1 MAYRYPRPFDLPPE
15 FFLSAQTVLQLSN
28 VSKSFGSLLANDN
41 ISLRLAEGEVLA
53 LLGENGAG
61 KTTLMN
67 ILFGHYQADAGNV
80 IAFGHELPPGKPRA
94 AIEAGIGMVHQ
105 HFTLAD
111 NLSVLENVVLGTQ
124 SLWSGRLKMSKALG
138 KLQQLASEYGLMV
151 NPRALIRELSVG
163 ERQRVEILKALY
175 RDARVLIMDEP
186 TAVLTPPEV
195 ETLFATL
202 RKMIEKGLAIIF
214 ISHKLREV
222 MAISDRVTVLRHG
235 KVVMETHTAD
245 TSREALAEA
254 MVGRV
259 IPKPKRTRLDPGNT
273 LLRLDK
279 VTVLNNAEAP
289 LLDAAE
295 LELRQSEILG
305 IAGVSGNG
313 QAQVADLIC
322 GLLQPD
328 RGAVRLREKA
338 IRPSPVMM
346 VKSGIGRIVED
357 RNGTGL
363 IGDLTI
369 SENLCAEQYRSK
381 EFAHFG
387 LRRLRRMRQHAEQL
401 IDAFDVR
408 CQGTGAT
415 VRQLSGGNMQKLVL
429 ARVLSIKPDVI
440 LAHQPTW
447 GLDVGAAA
455 YVHDQLLAA
464 RQRGAGVLLISED
477 LDELLQLCD
486 RIQVLYHGCLSE
498 PLPINSVSLKELGMR
513 MSGQTV
519 A

>member
-1 MAYRYPRPFDLPPE
+1 LPV
-15 FFLSAQTVLQLSN
+15 ATVLKLEN
-28 VSKSFGSLLANDN
+28 ISKSFGKLLANDS
-41 ISLRLAEGEVLA
+41 ISLHLAEGEVLA

-67 ILFGHYQADAGNV
+67 ILFGHYHADAGT
-80 IAFGHELPPGKPRA
+80 ITAFGQDLPAGKPRA
-94 AIEAGIGMVHQ
+94 AIDAGIGMVHQ

-111 NLSVLENVVLGTQ
+111 NLTVLENVILGTQ
-124 SLWSGRLKMSKALG
+124 SLWSGRLQMRKALS
-138 KLQQLASEYGLMV
+138 KLQQLATEYGLAV
-151 NPRALIRELSVG
+151 NPKARIRDLSVG

-195 ETLFATL
+195 VTLFTTL
-202 RKMIEKGLAIIF
+202 RKLVDKGLAIIF

-235 KVVMETHTAD
+235 KVVMEEQTAV
-245 TSREALAEA
+245 TSREVLAEA
-254 MVGRV
+254 MVGRF
-259 IPKPKRTRLDPGNT
+259 IPKPKRIPLKAGET
-273 LLRLDK
+273 LLCLNHVSVLDEEG
-279 VTVLNNAEAP
+279 TAMLNNAE
-289 LLDAAE
+289 LD
-295 LELRQSEILG
+295 LKQNEILG

-313 QAQVADLIC
+313 QAQLAELFC
-322 GLLQPD
+322 GLRQPD
-328 RGAVRLREKA
+328 KGEIKLQGSTIKPTPAVMIKN
-338 IRPSPVMM
+338 
-346 VKSGIGRIVED
+346 GIGRIVED

-363 IGDLTI
+363 IGDLDI
-369 SENLCAEQYRSK
+369 SENLCAEQYRNK
-381 EFAHFG
+381 EFARFG
-387 LRRLRRMRQHAEQL
+387 LRRGSKMRQHAEQL
-401 IDAFDVR
+401 IKGYDVR
-408 CQGTGAT
+408 CQGPTAP

-429 ARVLSIKPDVI
+429 ARVLSQQPNII

-486 RIQVLYHGCLSE
+486 RIQVLYHGRLGE
-498 PLPINSVSLKELGMR
+498 PLPIEAVSLQELGLR
-513 MSGQTV
+513 MSGQSQTGKMPS
-519 A
+519 

>member
-1 MAYRYPRPFDLPPE
+1 MSSE
-15 FFLSAQTVLQLSN
+15 TVLKLEN
-28 VSKSFGSLLANDN
+28 ISKSFGTLRANDN
-41 ISLRLAEGEVLA
+41 ISLQLSTGEVLA

-67 ILFGHYQADAGNV
+67 ILFGHYQADSGTV
-80 IAFGHELPPGKPRA
+80 TAFGHKLPSGKPRA
-94 AIEAGIGMVHQ
+94 AIEVGIGMVHQ

-111 NLSVLENVVLGTQ
+111 NLTVLENVVLGTQ
-124 SLWSGRLKMSKALG
+124 SLWSGRLHMRKALV
-138 KLQQLASEYGLMV
+138 KLQQLAREYGLEV
-151 NPRALIRELSVG
+151 NPKARIRDLSVG

-186 TAVLTPPEV
+186 TAVLTPPQV
-195 ETLFATL
+195 DSLFSTL
-202 RKMIEKGLAIIF
+202 RKLIDKGLAIIF

-222 MAISDRVTVLRHG
+222 MAISNRVTVLRHG
-235 KVVMETHTAD
+235 KVVMETDTNS

-254 MVGRV
+254 MVGRA
-259 IPKPKRTRLDPGNT
+259 IPKPKRTSLQSGET
-273 LLRLDK
+273 LLSLDR
-279 VTVLNNAEAP
+279 VTVLDDEKIP
-289 LLDAAE
+289 LLDCAE
-295 LELRQSEILG
+295 LELKQSEILG

-313 QAQVADLIC
+313 QAQLADLFC

-328 RGAVRLREKA
+328 QGGLKLQNESIK
-338 IRPSPVMM
+338 PSPAVM

-363 IGDLTI
+363 IGDLNI
-369 SENLCAEQYRSK
+369 SENLCSEQYRSRK
-381 EFAHFG
+381 FSRFG
-387 LRRLRRMRQHAEQL
+387 LRRFQRMRQNAEQL
-401 IDAFDVR
+401 IENYDVR
-408 CQGTGAT
+408 CQGPGAP

-429 ARVLSIKPDVI
+429 ARVLSQQPNVI

-447 GLDVGAAA
+447 GLDVGATA

-486 RIQVLYHGCLSE
+486 RIQVLYHGQLSQ
-498 PLPINSVSLKELGMR
+498 PLPIESVTLQELGLR
-513 MSGQTV
+513 MSGQIPTSQP
-519 A
+519 AA